1 MEVLGLVAGGFGTA
15 LQPINVGFL
24 MVGVLLGL
32 VIGVLPGLGGTSG
45 VAILLP
51 ISVVIARGDIAGANS
66 TTAVILLAGIYW
78 GALFG
83 GVITSILFNI
93 PGEPWSVVLLFD
105 GFPLAKRKGKPGLA
119 LTSSFLSSFVGA
131 FIATLLFTFFAQW
144 IADKALSFGPP
155 ELFAV
160 FVLSFATLV
169 GLGAESP
176 FKALAMLAFGLL
188 LAAVGF
194 DTITGSQR
202 LIPLA
207 GIDNEALRGFQID
220 LLAGIGFVP
229 VTIGLFGIGEI
240 LASAE
245 EQGIG
250 YMEQISARLGF
261 KDLVEAFAALRQ
273 RIRLVVSNAVI
284 GFLFGVLPGHGATA
298 ASFLGYGLARQYS
311 KNKENFGKGE
321 ISGIMGPQS
330 AADAAGVASM
340 VPMITLGIPGSPTSA
355 VIMAGLFIW
364 GLQPGPVLFLEHQDF
379 VWGLIASIY
388 LGHLLTFIICLLAV
402 PLLAMI
408 MRVPYAIIT
417 PFIVVISIIGSYSLN
432 NSMLDVFITV
442 LFGLIGYWLRKL
454 KYPLAPLVVALVL
467 GDSMERE
474 LRKPLIAGGGNPLYF
489 FSSWLAIVVLA
500 LAAVLVLI
508 PLARTLLARRAAGR
522 LLAVATTE
530 EGVSTSPEL

>member
-1 MEVLGLVAGGFGTA
+1 MEVLGLLAGGFGTA

-119 LTSSFLSSFVGA
+119 LTSSFVSSFVGA
-131 FIATLLFTFFAQW
+131 LIATLLFTFLAKE
-144 IADKALSFGPP
+144 ISDRALAFGPP
-155 ELFAV
+155 ELFGV
-160 FVLSFATLV
+160 FVLSFATLI

-176 FKALAMLAFGLL
+176 LKSIAMLALGLL

-194 DTITGSQR
+194 DTITGAQR
-202 LIPLA
+202 LNFGSI
-207 GIDNEALRGFQID
+207 E

-250 YMEQISARLGF
+250 YMEKISARLGF
-261 KDLVEAFAALRQ
+261 SDLLEALAALWSRKW
-273 RIRLVVSNAVI
+273 LVVSNSVI
-284 GFLFGVLPGHGATA
+284 GFFFGVLPGHGATA
-298 ASFLGYGLARQYS
+298 ASFLGYGLARQYA
-311 KNKENFGKGE
+311 KNKEDFGKGE
-321 ISGIMGPQS
+321 ISGIMGPQCT
-330 AADAAGVASM
+330 ADAAGVASL
-340 VPMITLGIPGSPTSA
+340 VPMITLGVPGSPTSA
-355 VIMAGLFIW
+355 VIMAGLFVW
-364 GLQPGPVLFLEHQDF
+364 GLQPGPLLFIQHQDF

-388 LGHLLTFIICLLAV
+388 VGHFLTFLLCLLLV
-402 PLLAMI
+402 PVLAMI

-432 NSMLDVFITV
+432 NSLLDVSITIV
-442 LFGLIGYWLRKL
+442 FGLIGYWLRKM

-467 GDSMERE
+467 GDSTERE
-474 LRKPLIAGGGNPLYF
+474 LRKSLIAGAGNPGIF
-489 FSSWLAIVVLA
+489 FSSPLSSVIMILAVVL
-500 LAAVLVLI
+500 LLY
-508 PLARTLLARRAAGR
+508 PLAKTIRGR
-522 LLAVATTE
+522 LRPAPASAAE
-530 EGVSTSPEL
+530 RKHAA

>member
-1 MEVLGLVAGGFGTA
+1 MEVLGLLAGGFGTA

-119 LTSSFLSSFVGA
+119 LTSSFVSSFVGA
-131 FIATLLFTFFAQW
+131 LIATLLFTFLAKE
-144 IADKALSFGPP
+144 ISDRALAFGPP
-155 ELFAV
+155 ELFGV
-160 FVLSFATLV
+160 FVLSFATLI

-176 FKALAMLAFGLL
+176 LKSIAMLALGLL

-194 DTITGSQR
+194 DTITGAQR
-202 LIPLA
+202 LNFGSI
-207 GIDNEALRGFQID
+207 E

-250 YMEQISARLGF
+250 YMEKISARLGF
-261 KDLVEAFAALRQ
+261 SDLLEALAALWSRKW
-273 RIRLVVSNAVI
+273 LVVSNSVI
-284 GFLFGVLPGHGATA
+284 GFFFGVLPGHGATA
-298 ASFLGYGLARQYS
+298 ASFLGYGLARQYA
-311 KNKENFGKGE
+311 KNKEDFGKGE
-321 ISGIMGPQS
+321 ISGIMGPQCT
-330 AADAAGVASM
+330 ADAAGVASL
-340 VPMITLGIPGSPTSA
+340 VPMITLGVPGSPTSA
-355 VIMAGLFIW
+355 VIMAGLFVW
-364 GLQPGPVLFLEHQDF
+364 GLQPGPLLFIQHQDF

-388 LGHLLTFIICLLAV
+388 VGHFLTFLLCLLLV
-402 PLLAMI
+402 PVLAMI

-442 LFGLIGYWLRKL
+442 VFGLIGYWLRKM

-467 GDSMERE
+467 GDSTERE
-474 LRKPLIAGGGNPLYF
+474 LRKALIAGHGSPLYF
-489 FSSWLAIVVLA
+489 FNSALSTVLIV
-500 LAAVLVLI
+500 AAVVLVLI
-508 PLARTLLARRAAGR
+508 PLVRTIRARRRGAAQA
-522 LLAVATTE
+522 AVAH
-530 EGVSTSPEL
+530 P

>member
-1 MEVLGLVAGGFGTA
+1 MLDVLGNLAGGFATA
-15 LQPINVGFL
+15 LQPVNLFFL
-24 MVGVLLGL
+24 LVGVTLGL

-51 ISVVIARGDIAGANS
+51 ISVVVARGDIQGANS
-66 TTAVILLAGIYW
+66 TTAVILLCGIYW

-105 GFPLAKRKGKPGLA
+105 GFPLAKKKGKPGLA
-119 LTSSFLSSFVGA
+119 LTSSFLASFVGA

-144 IADKALSFGPP
+144 IADKALGFGPP

-160 FVLSFATLV
+160 FVLSFTTLI

-176 FKALAMLAFGLL
+176 LKAIAMLALGLL

-194 DTITGSQR
+194 DTLTGSQR
-202 LIPLA
+202 MNFGNI
-207 GIDNEALRGFQID
+207 Q

-250 YMEQISARLGF
+250 YMEKISARLGF
-261 KDLVEAFAALRQ
+261 KDLLDAFRELRQ
-273 RIRLVVSNAVI
+273 RLWLVCSNAVI
-284 GFLFGVLPGHGATA
+284 GFFFGVLPGHGATA

-311 KNKENFGKGE
+311 KNKEGFGKGE
-321 ISGIMGPQS
+321 ISGIMGPQ
-330 AADAAGVASM
+330 ATADAAGVASL
-340 VPMITLGIPGSPTSA
+340 VPMITLGVPGSPTSA
-355 VIMAGLFIW
+355 VIMAGLFVW
-364 GLQPGPVLFLEHQDF
+364 GLQPGPLLFVQHQDF

-388 LGHLLTFIICLLAV
+388 LGHFITFLICLAAV
-402 PLLAMI
+402 PLLASI
-408 MRVPYAIIT
+408 MRIPYAVIT
-417 PFIVVISIIGSYSLN
+417 PFIVTISIIGSYSLN
-432 NSMLDVFITV
+432 NSMLDVIFTIV
-442 LFGLIGYWLRKL
+442 FGLIGYWLRKM

-467 GDSMERE
+467 GDSTERE
-474 LRKPLIAGGGNPLYF
+474 LRKTLIAGQGGLGIF
-489 FSSWLAIVVLA
+489 FSSPLATIMWILAVVL
-500 LAAVLVLI
+500 LLLPVI
-508 PLARTLLARRAAGR
+508 RTLRGRMTGRPVAPPAA
-522 LLAVATTE
+522 AD
-530 EGVSTSPEL
+530 

>member
-1 MEVLGLVAGGFGTA
+1 MEVFGNLAGGFATA
-15 LQPINVGFL
+15 LQPINLAFL
-24 MVGVLLGL
+24 LLGVTLGL

-51 ISVVIARGDIAGANS
+51 ISVVVARGDIQGANT

-105 GFPLAKRKGKPGLA
+105 GFPLAKRRGKPGLA
-119 LTSSFLSSFVGA
+119 LTSSFVSSFVGA
-131 FIATLLFTFFAQW
+131 FIATVLFTFFAQA
-144 IADKALSFGPP
+144 IAEQALKFGPP

-160 FVLSFATLV
+160 FVLSFTTLI

-176 FKALAMLAFGLL
+176 AKAVAMLALGLL
-188 LAAVGF
+188 LAGVGF
-194 DTITGSQR
+194 DTLTGQQR
-202 LIPLA
+202 LNFGNI
-207 GIDNEALRGFQID
+207 N

-250 YMEQISARLGF
+250 YMEKISARLGF
-261 KDLVEAFAALRQ
+261 ADLLEALRALRS

-284 GFLFGVLPGHGATA
+284 GFFFGVLPGHGATA
-298 ASFLGYGLARQYS
+298 ASFLGYGLARQYA
-311 KNKENFGKGE
+311 KNKEDFGKGE
-321 ISGIMGPQS
+321 ISGIMGPQ
-330 AADAAGVASM
+330 ATADSAGVASL
-340 VPMITLGIPGSPTSA
+340 VPMITLGVPGSPTSA
-355 VIMAGLFIW
+355 VIMAGLFVW
-364 GLQPGPVLFLEHQDF
+364 GLQPGPLLFIQHQDF

-388 LGHLLTFIICLLAV
+388 LGHLLTFILCLMAV
-402 PLLAMI
+402 PLLAAI

-417 PFIVVISIIGSYSLN
+417 PFIVTISIIGSYSLN
-432 NSMLDVFITV
+432 NSMLDVAFTII
-442 LFGLIGYWLRKL
+442 FGLVGYWLRKM

-467 GDSMERE
+467 GDSTERE
-474 LRKPLIAGGGNPLYF
+474 LRKSLIAGQGDFGIF
-489 FSSWLAIVVLA
+489 FSS
-500 LAAVLVLI
+500 
-508 PLARTLLARRAAGR
+508 PLATLLMIASAILLLLPLVR
-522 LLAVATTE
+522 LLRARMTGAPVQPPPTAD
-530 EGVSTSPEL
+530 